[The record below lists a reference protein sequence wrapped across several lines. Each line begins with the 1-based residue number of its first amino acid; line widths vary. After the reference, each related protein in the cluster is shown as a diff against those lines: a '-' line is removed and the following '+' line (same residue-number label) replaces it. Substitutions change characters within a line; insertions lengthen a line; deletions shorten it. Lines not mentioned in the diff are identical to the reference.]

1 MTVTPLDPES
11 ANGRRRVLAVDAVL
25 AAVLLIA
32 TLFLTAAQQSS
43 SRGTVAL
50 VLASCAVG
58 SLALRRLRPDATVA
72 VIGVCGAAVL
82 GLYLAESD
90 GAATD
95 EYSGAAQGM
104 LLATLAGLYAV
115 SAYGRPRTALV
126 TLGAALAGGLTFTVA
141 SIPAGEDRI
150 RLIAMNVVVVGVLL
164 TGVWSMGRVRRGRL
178 REVRILAERNRA
190 LQAEKDVSE
199 ERAAAAERNRI
210 AREMHDIVAHSLS
223 AVIAQADGGRYAAVA
238 DPEAGRRALEV
249 VAATSRDALTDMRGL
264 LGVLRGDES
273 DDGRAPL
280 GVRDI
285 PALVDAERVHRADVA
300 LTESADPGH
309 LPPSLGLA
317 VYRIVQEALTN
328 GRVHGAP
335 GNRTRVSVSGEGGLL
350 TVTVED
356 TAPAGWAS
364 RTSPIPRGGR
374 GILGMRERAAIH
386 GGTLEARR
394 TPDGFRVTAVI
405 PIPEEHASRPESAA
419 GVGEEGVGMEGVG
432 EERIGVEDTVDGA
445 GSSRAATRRPEG
457 R

>member
-1 MTVTPLDPES
+1 MTAMPLDPDT
-11 ANGRRRVLAVDAVL
+11 ATGRRRMLAVDAVL

-32 TLFLTAAQQSS
+32 TLFLTGAQQPST
-43 SRGTVAL
+43 GGNVAM

-58 SLALRRLRPDATVA
+58 ALALRRLRPDATAA

-82 GLYLAESD
+82 GLYLAEAD
-90 GAATD
+90 GSATN
-95 EYSGAAQGM
+95 EYSGAVQGM
-104 LLATLAGLYAV
+104 LLATFAGLYAV
-115 SAYGRPRTALV
+115 SAYGSPRTALAA
-126 TLGAALAGGLTFTVA
+126 LGVALAGGLTFTVTSVQA
-141 SIPAGEDRI
+141 DEDRI
-150 RLIAMNVVVVGVLL
+150 RLITMNVVVVAVLL

-178 REVRILAERNRA
+178 REIRILAERNLA

-210 AREMHDIVAHSLS
+210 AREMHDIIAHSLS

-249 VAATSRDALTDMRGL
+249 VAATSRDALSDMRGL
-264 LGVLRGDES
+264 LGVLRGDGS

-280 GVRDI
+280 GVHDI

-300 LTESADPGH
+300 LTGVGDLGH

-328 GRVHGAP
+328 ARLHGAP
-335 GNRTRVSVSGEGGLL
+335 GNRTRVSVSREGGLL
-350 TVTVED
+350 TATVED
-356 TAPAGWAS
+356 TAPAGRAP
-364 RTSPIPRGGR
+364 RTSPIPHGGR

-386 GGTLEARR
+386 GGTLEVRR

-405 PIPEEHASRPESAA
+405 PIPEGHVSRPGSAA
-419 GVGEEGVGMEGVG
+419 AVGVEGV
-432 EERIGVEDTVDGA
+432 GVEDTVDGA
-445 GSSRAATRRPEG
+445 DGTRAETRRPEG